1 MAGLYVL
8 LPCLN
13 EEQNLPGLLAELEQT
28 RTALAGNWEL
38 STVVV
43 DDGSTDQTAL
53 IAQEWPGPMEVIL
66 LTHALNQGLGCALNT
81 GIDWFLEHCQ
91 GDEDNLL
98 AVMDADGT
106 HPPSLLIE
114 MLQQN
119 ADIVIASRYAPG
131 GEEHGL
137 SPLRKMYSKVAST
150 VLGAA
155 ARIPGVRDY
164 SCGYRLYTQRILE
177 QGKQK
182 YGDKLVS
189 ETGFVCMAE
198 LLVKLG
204 RVGAVVSEVPLKLH
218 YELKAGASKM
228 DVPATIRRYVALV
241 FNVLFKRSWR

>member
-13 EEQNLPGLLAELEQT
+13 EEQNLPQLLAQLEET
-28 RTALAGNWEL
+28 RATLAGNWEL
-38 STVVV
+38 STIVV
-43 DDGSTDQTAL
+43 DDGSTDGTAL
-53 IAQEWPGPMEVIL
+53 TAQAWRGQMKVTL
-66 LTHALNQGLGCALNT
+66 LKHEFNKGLGCALNT
-81 GIDWFLEHCQ
+81 GITWFLAHCQ
-91 GDEDNLL
+91 ETQGNLL

-106 HPPSLLIE
+106 HPPNLLCE
-114 MLQQN
+114 MVWLE

-137 SPLRKMYSKVAST
+137 TPVRKWYSKAAST
-150 VLGAA
+150 VLGAT
-155 ARIPGVRDY
+155 ARIRGVRDY
-164 SCGYRLYTQRILE
+164 SCGYRLYTQRILVE
-177 QGKQK
+177 GKQRF
-182 YGDKLVS
+182 GGKLVT

-204 RVGAVVSEVPLKLH
+204 RLGAVVQEVPLILH

-241 FNVLFKRSWR
+241 FNVLFNRSWR